1 LLAAGIAAAPGFVV
15 PAAEV
20 VRPDAGA
27 EEDANG
33 DDADDGRNDDDDS
46 DEDRGRTGP
55 FPPPLPFSLPLG
67 DPLFGSTALSPLCR
81 RNQLPSP

>member
-1 LLAAGIAAAPGFVV
+1 VAGVAVAPDFVIPWRGV

-27 EEDANG
+27 EDDANG
-33 DDADDGRNDDDDS
+33 DDADDGRNDDGRNDDDDR

-55 FPPPLPFSLPLG
+55 FPPP
-67 DPLFGSTALSPLCR
+67 
-81 RNQLPSP
+81 